1 MGKPGK
7 TSEPGEMEHHWRNVI
22 TLNLTVCYW
31 KWHTYSRFAYSKI
44 VIFQSKLLVYQRV
57 RCLLAGET
65 MTFFAVTSWDNIQN
79 DEGMGSCILEIPEW
93 WQYMCIYICVC
104 MCMCMWMCVCRVPV
118 GSAIVDGDI
127 LARRFTTSWPPFDVM
142 LKSQVPVWWGETL
155 ATWPRLS
162 RGGCW
167 RNLLRDLELYEACSK
182 YSSMCC
188 SEDIWL
194 DKLDPLQKSQ
204 GGLLHLPPLLLYNNH
219 HQLLMTLLVACL
231 SPSWSY
237 HHYHHHHHQPH
248 SCRHL
253 AWDPIRQDTK
263 PLVKWI
269 ALLKIAGFELLLM
282 DPWSTKP
289 ESHDSFIGGLW
300 FIWNQERM
308 VHRMMQN

>member
-1 MGKPGK
+1 
-7 TSEPGEMEHHWRNVI
+7 
-22 TLNLTVCYW
+22 
-31 KWHTYSRFAYSKI
+31 
-44 VIFQSKLLVYQRV
+44 
-57 RCLLAGET
+57 

-79 DEGMGSCILEIPEW
+79 DEGMGSCILVILEW
-93 WQYMCIYICVC
+93 WQYICVYICVC
-104 MCMCMWMCVCRVPV
+104 MCMCMCVCRVPV

-269 ALLKIAGFELLLM
+269 ALLKMLGLSCCWWTLDPQSQNLM
-282 DPWSTKP
+282 THS
-289 ESHDSFIGGLW
+289 
-300 FIWNQERM
+300 
-308 VHRMMQN
+308 